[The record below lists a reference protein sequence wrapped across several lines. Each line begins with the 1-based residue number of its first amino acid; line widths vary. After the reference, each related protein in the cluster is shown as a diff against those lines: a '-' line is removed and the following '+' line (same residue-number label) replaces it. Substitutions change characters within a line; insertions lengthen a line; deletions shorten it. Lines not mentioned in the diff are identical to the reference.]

1 MLESFLSATSMS
13 LPFHA
18 LITRCS
24 MWRRHF
30 WLGEAYRFPAIRLTI
45 AAFGKHFV
53 HTGIVP
59 VEFHRFLID
68 AQDDRITGDY
78 AIVSGLNVDDAKE
91 QLERAARF
99 IEVAEALLKQA

>member
-1 MLESFLSATSMS
+1 VAQAFLVGRSLSFSSHKA
-13 LPFHA
+13 
-18 LITRCS
+18 
-24 MWRRHF
+24 
-30 WLGEAYRFPAIRLTI
+30 TI
-45 AAFGKHFV
+45 AAFSKHFV